1 MNNILDINS
10 ITKTFPRVIANKDV
24 SFSIKKNSVH
34 ALLGENGAGKSTLV
48 KILYGLLK
56 PDKGEIYFNEQILD
70 ISSPSEARKK
80 GIGMVFQHFSLFE
93 SLTVRENL
101 ILGIDEKILYSD
113 LQNKLNDISTRYQLP
128 LDLDAPITTLSAGEK
143 QRVEIVRILLQDPQ
157 LLIMD
162 EPTSVLTPQEVT
174 SLFKTLDALVKDGR
188 TILYITHKL
197 EEVINL
203 CDEVTIMRNG
213 ELIDTCLIEN
223 QTAET
228 LATKMLGERLG
239 EIKTDYSHVSK
250 KINFKVSDLSAK
262 FNDPFFTDLKKINF
276 DVKEGEIFGI
286 AGIAGNGQSEL
297 MDFLT
302 GENIIIDSG
311 SIIFDNKNIENFN
324 PKKRRNLSI
333 AFVPEN
339 RLGHSAVPELTLL
352 ENTLLSQFPDNNFTK
367 NGIINY
373 ENIEIHVNEVI
384 KKFNVVTPGSD
395 AKASS
400 LSGGNLQ
407 KFVIGREILSN
418 PKLLIISHPTW
429 GIDAGAEFAIRESL
443 INLSKKGTSII
454 VISQDLDELFE
465 ITHRLSVI
473 FDGSLSDSYKT
484 KDVSIEKIGMLMGG
498 HKNV

>member
-1 MNNILDINS
+1 MNDILKIKS
-10 ITKTFPRVIANKDV
+10 ITKTFPRVVANKNL
-24 SFSIKKNSVH
+24 SLSIKKNSVH

-56 PDKGEIYFNEQILD
+56 PDSGYVEFNNEKLE

-101 ILGIDEKILYSD
+101 ILGIDENISYSD
-113 LQNKLNDISTRYQLP
+113 LKIKLNNISAKYELP
-128 LDLDAPITTLSAGEK
+128 LDLEAPITTLSAGEK

-174 SLFKTLDALVKDGR
+174 NLFKTLEALVNEGR

-203 CDEVTIMRNG
+203 CDEVTILRNG
-213 ELIDTCLIEN
+213 ELIDSCAIEN

-239 EIKTDYSHVSK
+239 EIKTDYSHVSE
-250 KINFKVSDLSAK
+250 KINFKVSNLSVK
-262 FNDPFFTDLKKINF
+262 FNDPFLTDLKNINF
-276 DVKEGEIFGI
+276 NVKEGEIFGI
-286 AGIAGNGQSEL
+286 AGVSGNGQSEL

-302 GENIIIDSG
+302 GENIAFDTG
-311 SIIFDNKNIENFN
+311 SIIFDNKKIETFN
-324 PKKRRNLSI
+324 PKKRRDLSI

-339 RLGHSAVPELTLL
+339 RLGHSAVPELSLS
-352 ENTLLSQFPDNNFTK
+352 ENILLSQFPGNNFTN

-373 ENIEIHVNEVI
+373 QKIQIHANSVINE
-384 KKFNVVTPGSD
+384 FNVVTPDSEV
-395 AKASS
+395 KASS

-407 KFVIGREILSN
+407 KFVIGREVLSD

-443 INLSKKGTSII
+443 ISLSKKGTSII

-473 FDGSLSDSYKT
+473 FDGNLSNSFKT
-484 KDVSIEKIGMLMGG
+484 KDVSLEKIGLLMGG

>member
-1 MNNILDINS
+1 M
-10 ITKTFPRVIANKDV
+10 
-24 SFSIKKNSVH
+24 
-34 ALLGENGAGKSTLV
+34 LGENGAGKSTLV

-56 PDKGEIYFNEQILD
+56 PDSGYVEFNNEKLTV
-70 ISSPSEARKK
+70 SSPYEARKK

-101 ILGIDEKILYSD
+101 ILGIDEKISYSD
-113 LQNKLNDISTRYQLP
+113 LKVKLKDISNKYKLP

-162 EPTSVLTPQEVT
+162 EPTSVLTPQEVIN
-174 SLFKTLDALVKDGR
+174 LFKTLRALVNEGR

-197 EEVINL
+197 EEVINI
-203 CDEVTIMRNG
+203 CNQVTIMRNG
-213 ELIDTCLIEN
+213 ELIDSCAIEN

-239 EIKTDYSHVSK
+239 EIKTDYSHVSE
-250 KINFKVSDLSAK
+250 KINFKVDNLSVR
-262 FNDPFFTDLKKINF
+262 FNDPFLTDLKNVNF

-286 AGIAGNGQSEL
+286 AGVAGNGQSEL

-302 GENIIIDSG
+302 GENINFDSG
-311 SIIFDNKNIENFN
+311 SIIFDNKKIETFN
-324 PKKRRNLSI
+324 PKKRRDLSI

-339 RLGHSAVPELTLL
+339 RLGHSAVPELSLS
-352 ENTLLSQFPDNNFTK
+352 ENILLSQFPGNNFTN

-373 ENIEIHVNEVI
+373 QQIHKYVNSVI
-384 KKFNVVTPGSD
+384 NKFNVVTPDSEV
-395 AKASS
+395 KASS

-443 INLSKKGTSII
+443 ISLSKKGTSII

-473 FDGSLSDSYKT
+473 FNGNLSNSYQT
-484 KDVSIEKIGMLMGG
+484 KDVSLEKIGLLMGG
-498 HKNV
+498 HQSV